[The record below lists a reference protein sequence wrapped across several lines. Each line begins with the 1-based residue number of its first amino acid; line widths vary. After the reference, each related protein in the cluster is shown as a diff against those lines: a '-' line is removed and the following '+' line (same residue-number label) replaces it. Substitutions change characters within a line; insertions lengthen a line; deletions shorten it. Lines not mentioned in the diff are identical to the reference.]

1 MPIRRCTGR
10 NGQGALQV
18 LEPDL
23 SRKMIE
29 EAKKRNSAELIE
41 YHVCGIEEVNL

>member
-1 MPIRRCTGR
+1 MKNVFIVAEIGCNH
-10 NGQGALQV
+10 NGSIELA
-18 LEPDL
+18 
-23 SRKMIE
+23 RKMIE